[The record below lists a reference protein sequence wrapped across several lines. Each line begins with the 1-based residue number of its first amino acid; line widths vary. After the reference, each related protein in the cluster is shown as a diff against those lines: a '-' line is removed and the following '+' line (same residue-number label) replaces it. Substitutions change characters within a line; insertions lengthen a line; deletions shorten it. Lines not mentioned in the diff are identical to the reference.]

1 MLRKIVLGIGLSI
14 VLALGALP
22 VQAVQPA
29 RFTAS
34 FGTIWDNDS
43 FHNDFL
49 WILGISADFFL
60 VKNLALTPEFYM
72 ASQEIGFKNFLL
84 QPGLMLNY
92 HLPHFFIGAG
102 VVNEYRARNNP
113 FFEGTDY
120 PPTVVWRVVWS
131 NVWKYKIFA
140 GFKIS
145 KIRLTAFFLSPFQ
158 DIGWF
163 PTARS
168 NSYGAMI
175 GYAF

>member
-1 MLRKIVLGIGLSI
+1 MLRNIVLGIGLLI
-14 VLALGALP
+14 VLALGAMP
-22 VQAVQPA
+22 VQAMQPA
-29 RFTAS
+29 RFAAS

-49 WILGISADFFL
+49 WILGLSADFFL

-92 HLPHFFIGAG
+92 HFPHFFIGVG
-102 VVNEYRARNNP
+102 VVNEFRARNNHYKL
-113 FFEGTDY
+113 TDN
-120 PPTVVWRVVWS
+120 PPTVVWRVDWS

-145 KIRLTAFFLSPFQ
+145 KIRFTAFFLSPFQ

-168 NSYGAMI
+168 NSYGATI
-175 GYAF
+175 GYMF